1 VEIVRV
7 AVRGHTTESLEPS
20 DAEEVGKTRYILKA
34 PVAEILGC
42 CARALFSHPGLFL
55 ATLVCAFKL
64 GLRRDGDTFRQL
76 AYFAEACVLKIWLR
90 KDGVT
95 HVHAHF
101 GTNAAA
107 VAMFCKGL
115 GGPTYSFTVHG
126 PDEFDRPLGLALR
139 EKVQNAEFV
148 ATISSFCRSQLYRW
162 SRFSDWDKIHVVRCA
177 LDVSYFV
184 AEGPAITERPKLL
197 CVGRLSEE
205 KGQMLIVRAAR
216 TLVERGI
223 EIEVVLAGDGPL
235 REAIESEIRRC
246 GLETVVRI
254 AGWVDNERV
263 RALLAEARALVVASF
278 AEGLPVVIMEAFAM
292 NRPVLSTHIAGIP
305 ELVENEVSGWL
316 FAPGDIGQL
325 ADAMHEA
332 VRAEP
337 IRLAEM
343 GKKGKKRTL
352 ERHLASVEAG
362 KLRELFAATF
372 RCLGA

>member
-1 VEIVRV
+1 
-7 AVRGHTTESLEPS
+7 
-20 DAEEVGKTRYILKA
+20 
-34 PVAEILGC
+34 
-42 CARALFSHPGLFL
+42 
-55 ATLVCAFKL
+55 
-64 GLRRDGDTFRQL
+64 
-76 AYFAEACVLKIWLR
+76 
-90 KDGVT
+90 
-95 HVHAHF
+95 
-101 GTNAAA
+101 
-107 VAMFCKGL
+107 
-115 GGPTYSFTVHG
+115 
-126 PDEFDRPLGLALR
+126 
-139 EKVQNAEFV
+139 
-148 ATISSFCRSQLYRW
+148 
-162 SRFSDWDKIHVVRCA
+162 
-177 LDVSYFV
+177 
-184 AEGPAITERPKLL
+184 
-197 CVGRLSEE
+197 
-205 KGQMLIVRAAR
+205 
-216 TLVERGI
+216 VERGI